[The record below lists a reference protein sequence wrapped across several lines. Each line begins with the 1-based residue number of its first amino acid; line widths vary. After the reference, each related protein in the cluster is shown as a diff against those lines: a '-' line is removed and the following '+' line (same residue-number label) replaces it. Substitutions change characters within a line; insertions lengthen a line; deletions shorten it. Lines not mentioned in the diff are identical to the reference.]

1 MTAIPW
7 LLAVILRPVM
17 RVGVGLVKA
26 KAARTPRAHWK
37 RCALGGHSD
46 SAICC
51 CNQTLKR
58 KKTSQV
64 HMCALLPPSYDL
76 PLKKKKRG
84 KPQKPQNT
92 FYFEVS
98 TYSVHAHTHGLQAQ
112 IAGSSL
118 HAAQSTAAGTN
129 QHNPP
134 ADRYGSLTAT
144 HTRRNLPEH
153 SNARTRT
160 RAINRSCNAHSL
172 KEGMC
177 VCAGVRV

>member
-17 RVGVGLVKA
+17 RVGVGLVKT

-76 PLKKKKRG
+76 PLKKKKKR
-84 KPQKPQNT
+84 
-92 FYFEVS
+92 E
-98 TYSVHAHTHGLQAQ
+98 
-112 IAGSSL
+112 
-118 HAAQSTAAGTN
+118 TAKTPK
-129 QHNPP
+129 HI
-134 ADRYGSLTAT
+134 LF
-144 HTRRNLPEH
+144 
-153 SNARTRT
+153 
-160 RAINRSCNAHSL
+160 
-172 KEGMC
+172 
-177 VCAGVRV
+177 